1 MRITFL
7 GTGTSQGIPVIA
19 CECAVCQSD
28 DPRDKRLRTSVWI
41 QAKGK
46 SIVIDTGP
54 DFRQQ
59 MLRANVKD
67 LDAAVFT
74 HQHKDHTAGLDDIRA
89 FNHRNQRDIPLY
101 GRESVLKQIQNEFSY
116 AFSEKRYPGVP
127 HFELHNIENKPFDV
141 QGVTFTPIEAMH
153 HQLPVYGYRVGD
165 FTYITDANFISE
177 AEQQKIIG
185 SKVLVL
191 DTLQKEPH
199 LSHFTLSQSLAL
211 IKKLQVPSA
220 YLVHMSH
227 RLGKHADIE
236 NELPDNVH
244 LAYDGL
250 VLDL

>member
-28 DPRDKRLRTSVWI
+28 DPRNKRLRTSVWI
-41 QAKGK
+41 QTQGK
-46 SIVIDTGP
+46 SFVIDTGP

-67 LDAAVFT
+67 LDAAIFT

-89 FNHRNQRDIPLY
+89 FNHRHNRDIPLY
-101 GRESVLKQIQNEFSY
+101 GRESVLNQIQNEFAY
-116 AFSEKRYPGVP
+116 AFSAHRYPGVP
-127 HFELHNIENKPFDV
+127 HFELHYIENEPFDV
-141 QGVTFTPIEAMH
+141 LGVKFIPIEVMH
-153 HQLPVYGYRVGD
+153 HHLAVYGYRVGN
-165 FTYITDANFISE
+165 FTYITDANYIAE
-177 AEQQKIIG
+177 EEQQKITG
-185 SKVLVL
+185 SEVLVL

-199 LSHFTLSQSLAL
+199 LSHFTLEQSLAL
-211 IKKLQVPSA
+211 IDKLAVPKA

-227 RLGKHADIE
+227 KLGLHADIE
-236 NELPDNVH
+236 KELPANVH